1 MTSSNV
7 PFESSNPDAEAAEF
21 LGFNL
26 EALSGLAAFVDLSEG
41 FTLGFVETNFARS
54 TDWIVAALKHHPH
67 CQAVQI
73 ETVALDDPNLRSL
86 LEELQRIVP
95 TISRLPDKKLVL
107 VVSGLERAIG
117 ILGDYTP
124 FVATLNFERD
134 MLAAQIPHPV
144 ILVLPDYAMTRIARY
159 AVDFWSWSSGRFRF
173 GADRGQVEVMR
184 SQVWDPTGRL
194 SSDLAPVK
202 RERIALLEQ
211 LLMDCAPSGREV
223 AAADVGNC
231 LRILLELGDSYRSLA
246 NYPTARAY
254 YQRALELAQEQGKRQ
269 READALLN
277 LGRALPWWNQA
288 LQAREYYEA
297 AMEIYRQVGDRL
309 GEANALDSLAL
320 ASFAAGNYQQALDF
334 HQQAL
339 DIFNLIE
346 SRYDI
351 AWSLRYLGR
360 TQLKLGDPLTAINFF
375 EQAKSLFENLGMTET
390 ANACQQEIQQ
400 INQNS
405 NPSAGSVPDI

>member
-67 CQAVQI
+67 CQAAQI
-73 ETVALDDPNLRSL
+73 ETITLDDPDLRSL
-86 LEELQRIVP
+86 REELQRIVP

-117 ILGDYTP
+117 LSGDYTP

-184 SQVWDPTGRL
+184 SQVWDPAGRL

-231 LRILLELGDSYRSLA
+231 LRILLELGASYRSLA

-288 LQAREYYEA
+288 LPAREYYEA

-309 GEANALDSLAL
+309 GEANTLGGLGDYYFSETKYQDALDHYRQAL
-320 ASFAAGNYQQALDF
+320 AIVREIDDQYSQGRFLFYIARALAKLDQKFLAQQT
-334 HQQAL
+334 
-339 DIFNLIE
+339 
-346 SRYDI
+346 Y
-351 AWSLRYLGR
+351 
-360 TQLKLGDPLTAINFF
+360 
-375 EQAKSLFENLGMTET
+375 ET
-390 ANACQQEIQQ
+390 ARQ
-400 INQNS
+400 IF
-405 NPSAGSVPDI
+405 ADINLDNLVELCDDAIRDIL